1 MNEKLKEKMVLK
13 TRNEKKEWI
22 KKEKLREKD

>member
-13 TRNEKKEWI
+13 TRNEKEEWI